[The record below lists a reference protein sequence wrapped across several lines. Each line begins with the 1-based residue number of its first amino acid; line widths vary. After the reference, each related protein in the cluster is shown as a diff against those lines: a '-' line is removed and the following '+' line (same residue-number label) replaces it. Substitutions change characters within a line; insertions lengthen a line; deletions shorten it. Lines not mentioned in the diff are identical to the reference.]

1 MSNENQNK
9 GVNREFFLS
18 SLSIDNRTSVF
29 ILMFLILI
37 TGFGAY
43 RSMPKEN
50 FPEISIPTVY
60 IGVAY
65 PGNSPEDM
73 ENLITRHIEKEINSI
88 KDVSEIRST
97 SIQDYTTIIV
107 EFDFDVNVAEALAN
121 VKDAVDKAKS
131 ELPSD
136 LDREPNVFELDM
148 SNIPVININLSGEN
162 YTLEQLKENA
172 EYLQDEIEALKEVS
186 KVEIRGSIDK
196 ELNIAVDNAK
206 MEAAKVSFK
215 DIEDAVN
222 YENMTV
228 SAGDILVDGS
238 RRTIRLVGEFTGVQ
252 EIENLVVKSDYQK
265 PIFLRDIAT
274 VTFRAKETDSYARIN
289 GSPVVSLDVKK
300 RNGENLIDAVDKIM
314 VIVENAKK
322 SHFDKDLDVTITN
335 DTSLQTKLQVS
346 NLENSIIS
354 GVILVV
360 LVLLFFL
367 GLRNA
372 LFVGIAIPLSM
383 LMGFLILN
391 IMGVTLNM
399 MVLYSLVLALG
410 MLVDNGIVVV
420 ENVYRLLQE
429 GKDLI
434 TASKEGVGEVAVPII
449 ASTATTLAAFFP
461 LIFWQSIMGEFMKY
475 LPITLIIVL
484 SSSLFVAL
492 VINPV
497 LTSYFMKL
505 DEETRAQRTNVTK
518 FLLTY
523 GVGVVV
529 GAILVFV
536 GLKSDIKPMVVV
548 GNLIGIFSSIAII
561 NRFILSPLAEKFQE
575 NFLPVLENWYENTVS
590 WTLQGFRPVWV
601 FIGMFVLLFGSLFY
615 FGANMPE
622 VVFFPEGKPNYV
634 NVFIEFPTGTDIDY
648 TNEQTRK
655 IEDKVIKAMGKYGLG
670 IGKNVES
677 ILINVGAGTSDP
689 TRATETQGV
698 TPNKSKIT
706 VSFIEYEKRTEVEMN
721 GKMQRFDT
729 ELAMNEIRNLV
740 GKIPGAVV
748 SVDRD
753 PQGPPVGPPINIA
766 ISGDEFDELIKIHN
780 QVRTIINKA
789 VADGEIVGLEKLK
802 SDLDE
807 GKPELLFNL
816 NRAAVRTYGLSTGQ
830 VAGALRTALFGKEIS
845 SIKFGDEDYPIMLRF
860 KREQRYDLETLK
872 NMLITFRDQSDGKT
886 KQVPVSAIAD
896 VQYSSSLGAVRRI
909 DLDRVVTLYSNVTSE
924 GNANEIIAKLKN
936 ELTPQKLRL
945 PEGYNIDFTGEQE
958 EQAKSMS
965 FLVNALMI
973 AVFVIFMII
982 VAQFNSVTA
991 PVIIMLSVVFSFIG
1005 VFLGLAVFGD
1015 QFVVIMTMIGIISLA
1030 GIVVNNAIVL
1040 MDFTELTR
1048 DRFKVQLGM
1057 KKTDRLSKEKIIEAI
1072 VYAGK
1077 TRLRPV
1083 LLTAVTTVLGLIP
1096 LAVGINIDF
1105 EGFLSTMSPNFY
1117 IGGDNVMFWGP
1128 LSWTVIYGLT
1138 FSTFLTLVIVP
1149 VMILL
1154 FDLAGHKFSNLFKK
1168 N

>member
-9 GVNREFFLS
+9 DVNREFFLS

-252 EIENLVVKSDYQK
+252 EIENLVVKSDFQK

-372 LFVGIAIPLSM
+372 LFV
-383 LMGFLILN
+383 
-391 IMGVTLNM
+391 V
-399 MVLYSLVLALG
+399 YSH
-410 MLVDNGIVVV
+410 
-420 ENVYRLLQE
+420 
-429 GKDLI
+429 
-434 TASKEGVGEVAVPII
+434 
-449 ASTATTLAAFFP
+449 
-461 LIFWQSIMGEFMKY
+461 
-475 LPITLIIVL
+475 
-484 SSSLFVAL
+484 SS
-492 VINPV
+492 
-497 LTSYFMKL
+497 
-505 DEETRAQRTNVTK
+505 
-518 FLLTY
+518 
-523 GVGVVV
+523 
-529 GAILVFV
+529 
-536 GLKSDIKPMVVV
+536 
-548 GNLIGIFSSIAII
+548 
-561 NRFILSPLAEKFQE
+561 
-575 NFLPVLENWYENTVS
+575 
-590 WTLQGFRPVWV
+590 
-601 FIGMFVLLFGSLFY
+601 
-615 FGANMPE
+615 
-622 VVFFPEGKPNYV
+622 
-634 NVFIEFPTGTDIDY
+634 
-648 TNEQTRK
+648 
-655 IEDKVIKAMGKYGLG
+655 
-670 IGKNVES
+670 
-677 ILINVGAGTSDP
+677 
-689 TRATETQGV
+689 
-698 TPNKSKIT
+698 
-706 VSFIEYEKRTEVEMN
+706 
-721 GKMQRFDT
+721 
-729 ELAMNEIRNLV
+729 
-740 GKIPGAVV
+740 
-748 SVDRD
+748 
-753 PQGPPVGPPINIA
+753 
-766 ISGDEFDELIKIHN
+766 
-780 QVRTIINKA
+780 
-789 VADGEIVGLEKLK
+789 
-802 SDLDE
+802 
-807 GKPELLFNL
+807 
-816 NRAAVRTYGLSTGQ
+816 
-830 VAGALRTALFGKEIS
+830 
-845 SIKFGDEDYPIMLRF
+845 
-860 KREQRYDLETLK
+860 
-872 NMLITFRDQSDGKT
+872 
-886 KQVPVSAIAD
+886 
-896 VQYSSSLGAVRRI
+896 
-909 DLDRVVTLYSNVTSE
+909 
-924 GNANEIIAKLKN
+924 
-936 ELTPQKLRL
+936 
-945 PEGYNIDFTGEQE
+945 
-958 EQAKSMS
+958 
-965 FLVNALMI
+965 
-973 AVFVIFMII
+973 
-982 VAQFNSVTA
+982 
-991 PVIIMLSVVFSFIG
+991 
-1005 VFLGLAVFGD
+1005 
-1015 QFVVIMTMIGIISLA
+1015 
-1030 GIVVNNAIVL
+1030 
-1040 MDFTELTR
+1040 
-1048 DRFKVQLGM
+1048 
-1057 KKTDRLSKEKIIEAI
+1057 
-1072 VYAGK
+1072 
-1077 TRLRPV
+1077 
-1083 LLTAVTTVLGLIP
+1083 
-1096 LAVGINIDF
+1096 
-1105 EGFLSTMSPNFY
+1105 
-1117 IGGDNVMFWGP
+1117 
-1128 LSWTVIYGLT
+1128 
-1138 FSTFLTLVIVP
+1138 
-1149 VMILL
+1149 
-1154 FDLAGHKFSNLFKK
+1154 
-1168 N
+1168 